1 MCQLFLFPQMPKGSD
16 ETWAQKLYNT
26 LLKQNAHFE
35 KPRLSNRA
43 FIIHHFAD
51 KVKRNCMAYASSWSP
66 CFSLKGSGSLSV
78 VCSWVFSRCLKW
90 TLTELLVCANVCTC
104 DFIGYW
110 LLCGINPCFFPV
122 CAGISSSSPYPE
134 QNKQC
139 GNRRMCDS
147 FTKQN

>member
-51 KVKRNCMAYASSWSP
+51 KVKRNFMAYANVPLLQLEGFRISF
-66 CFSLKGSGSLSV
+66 C
-78 VCSWVFSRCLKW
+78 CVFVGFLQVSQM
-90 TLTELLVCANVCTC
+90 N
-104 DFIGYW
+104 F
-110 LLCGINPCFFPV
+110 N
-122 CAGISSSSPYPE
+122 
-134 QNKQC
+134 
-139 GNRRMCDS
+139 
-147 FTKQN
+147 